1 MKKLFKSALA
11 VMLVTITGVC
21 YGQKIKSDQL
31 PYFYNKPP
39 AVTVDK
45 NIKNY
50 QVVLEAAYEAKNQE
64 LMKNYEQEKRA
75 AADKYR
81 QEMADY
87 PGQLKAAQARYD
99 KEMADYNKKS
109 LGTKIVESSL
119 NGSTGKPVKKLPGR
133 PYLASIAAP
142 DLQPSYDYGALGSTY
157 INLEGYQNSPTNA
170 LKIVV
175 TLFGFDHTVPRNMDE
190 QQESVSLGS
199 GNNGVHKS
207 TLYHTEFSYR
217 HPMTVKVFAPDGKE
231 QLSLTPPELNT
242 YKIYK
247 GNATS
252 TPERINAELL
262 TKTSAEK
269 VLQENLKFINT
280 LLNDKYSVSKVK
292 RTATL
297 YYIKNDDAV
306 YQDLTTAFNE
316 ASSGLIML
324 QQDFAAAKS
333 KLDKACGLWNAAL
346 KEADPNNKKAR
357 INKDVTLAIY
367 FNLLEAYFAE
377 GNVADGQGTL
387 EKMNNINLS
396 MSDRRTKI
404 GFDML
409 FTELKGRQQTNQ

>member
-1 MKKLFKSALA
+1 MKKVFKAGLT
-11 VMLVTITGVC
+11 VVLMIITGAC
-21 YGQKIKSDQL
+21 YAQKIKSDQI

-39 AVTVDK
+39 AVAVDK
-45 NIKNY
+45 NIKNF
-50 QVVLEAAYEAKNQE
+50 QVVLDAAYETKNQQ
-64 LMKNYEQEKRA
+64 LLKNYEQEKRA
-75 AADKYR
+75 TIDKYR
-81 QEMADY
+81 KDLAEY
-87 PGQLKAAQARYD
+87 PGLVRAAQARYD

-109 LGTKIVESSL
+109 LGTKIVETSL
-119 NGSTGKPVKKLPGR
+119 NGNGRPVKQLPNK
-133 PYLASIAAP
+133 PYLVEVPYP
-142 DLQPSYDYGALGSTY
+142 DLQSSYDYGALGSTY
-157 INLEGYQNSPTNA
+157 INLEGYQNNPTNA

-175 TLFGFDHTVPRNMDE
+175 TLFGYDHTVPRNMDE
-190 QQESVSLGS
+190 QQESVSLGG
-199 GNNGVHKS
+199 GNNGVHKT

-247 GNATS
+247 SDATT
-252 TPERINAELL
+252 TPVRINTELL
-262 TKTSAEK
+262 VKTSAEK

-280 LLNDKYSVSKVK
+280 LLNDKYGFSKVK

-297 YYIKNDDAV
+297 YYIKNDDAL
-306 YQDLTTAFNE
+306 YQDMTTAFNE

-324 QQDFAAAKS
+324 QQDYTAAKG

-377 GNVADGQGTL
+377 GNVADGQNTL
-387 EKMNNINLS
+387 DKMNNINLS

-404 GFDML
+404 GYDML
-409 FTELKGRQQTNQ
+409 FTELKGRQQNNQ